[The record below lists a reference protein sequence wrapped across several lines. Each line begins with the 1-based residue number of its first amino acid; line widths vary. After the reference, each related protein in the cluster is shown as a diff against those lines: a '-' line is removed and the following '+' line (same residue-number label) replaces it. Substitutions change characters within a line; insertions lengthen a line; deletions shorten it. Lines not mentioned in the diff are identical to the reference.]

1 MSSAPSAAVA
11 SASVVYPPFRIQARM
26 VGLMFA
32 LSAMNYFD
40 RVVMSIAGPGIMK
53 DFRISET
60 GMGTIYSA
68 FLLSYTLMMTPHG
81 ALADRFGGRR
91 ALTIAGLGAALLTGL
106 AAGSCPRGAGAN
118 RAGI

>member
-1 MSSAPSAAVA
+1 CQMTDGGFIRKMSSAPLAAEA
-11 SASVVYPPFRIQARM
+11 SAPVSYPPLRIQARM

-53 DFRISET
+53 EFHISET

-68 FLLSYTLMMTPHG
+68 FLLSYTLMMAPGG
-81 ALADRFGGRR
+81 ALAHRFGGR
-91 ALTIAGLGAALLTGL
+91 
-106 AAGSCPRGAGAN
+106 
-118 RAGI
+118 